1 MCESHSIM
9 SSSAIPWTIACYAP
23 LSIKFSRQ
31 EYTGVDYHSLL
42 QGIFLT
48 QGMNPGL
55 LHCTQILY
63 QLSQKGSPRI
73 LEWVKVKVTQLSL
86 TLCDPMKFSKPE
98 YWSGYPFPSPGH
110 FPSLG
115 IEPGSPGLQADS
127 LTAKLSGKP

>member
-55 LHCTQILY
+55 LHCRQILY
-63 QLSQKGSPRI
+63 PLNHCGKLHFAIPSTKQALRNNICVFDI
-73 LEWVKVKVTQLSL
+73 LLICSHIKISFVHAKSL
-86 TLCDPMKFSKPE
+86 QSCLTRCDAMDYSGILKF
-98 YWSGYPFPSPGH
+98 H
-110 FPSLG
+110 
-115 IEPGSPGLQADS
+115 
-127 LTAKLSGKP
+127 

>member
-1 MCESHSIM
+1 MMLLKCCTLYASKFGKL
-9 SSSAIPWTIACYAP
+9 SSSHRTG
-23 LSIKFSRQ
+23 KGQFSFQSKRKAMPKNAQ
-31 EYTGVDYHSLL
+31 TTAQLHSST
-42 QGIFLT
+42 T
-48 QGMNPGL
+48 QG
-55 LHCTQILY
+55 
-63 QLSQKGSPRI
+63 
-73 LEWVKVKVTQLSL
+73 KVKVTQLSL